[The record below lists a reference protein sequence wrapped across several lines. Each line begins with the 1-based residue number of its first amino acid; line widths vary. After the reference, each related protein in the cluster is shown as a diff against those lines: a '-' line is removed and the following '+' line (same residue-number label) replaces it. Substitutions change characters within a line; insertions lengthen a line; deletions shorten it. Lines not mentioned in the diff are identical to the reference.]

1 MLPDLA
7 RVLDE
12 AQARQLPALI
22 ADWSDLRARRWIA
35 RALRIDLALLTAE
48 PELVIPCLYRRC
60 VWPGSEREAAYYR
73 QRPPVPDDAL
83 AVRSI
88 MEEWAVEWGSDRRW
102 LRALRP
108 PEVAVD
114 GGVVEEYRTSLP
126 GALRVDRDHVAIAG
140 AITWERA
147 TGRRIEP
154 LPAVVPRASW
164 RATSSAGQ
172 LVLVSPGRSVAIEH
186 RTDAMPDAVFAL
198 SDRFVVVAA
207 DGPQYWLIDL
217 ERAQIQWESV
227 GLCTAAVV
235 DDPLVYIASPTR
247 IEARDLATGTR
258 RGAFNAPP
266 PSELVVAGDG
276 QLATRSG
283 DVIRV
288 WNVHQAMRRNSSAQ
302 LGEPELF
309 GPAIATTDGVM
320 RVGDAA
326 IPVDRASLQV
336 SPDQRYYASLAD
348 HLELVQVG
356 ET

>member
-22 ADWSDLRARRWIA
+22 ADWSELRARRWIA

-48 PELVIPCLYRRC
+48 PELVVPCLYRRC
-60 VWPGSEREAAYYR
+60 AWPGSDEEAACYR

-83 AVRSI
+83 AVRTMI
-88 MEEWAVEWGSDRRW
+88 AEWAAEWGAGRRW

-114 GGVVEEYRTSLP
+114 GGVVEEYRTSLR
-126 GALRVDRDHVAIAG
+126 GMLQADRDHVAIAG

-147 TGRRIEP
+147 TGRRIEATP
-154 LPAVVPRASW
+154 GAPPREPW
-164 RATSSAGQ
+164 QATSGGGELVLESAGRR
-172 LVLVSPGRSVAIEH
+172 VVIEH
-186 RTDAMPDAVFAL
+186 RTDTVPEAVFPVT
-198 SDRFVVVAA
+198 DRLAVVAVG
-207 DGPQYWLIDL
+207 GPQYWLVDL
-217 ERAQIQWESV
+217 ERAQIEWESV
-227 GLCTAAVV
+227 GLCIAAVA
-235 DDPLVYIASPTR
+235 DGSRVYIASPSR
-247 IEARDLATGTR
+247 IEARELATGTR

-266 PSELVVAGDG
+266 ANELVLAGDG
-276 QLATRSG
+276 ELATRSG
-283 DVIRV
+283 DVVRV
-288 WNVHQAMRRNSSAQ
+288 WNVHQAMRRNSYAQ

-309 GPAIATTDGVM
+309 GPAIAAIDGVL

-336 SPDQRYYASLAD
+336 SPDGRYYASLAD
-348 HLELVQVG
+348 HLELV
-356 ET
+356 

>member
-60 VWPGSEREAAYYR
+60 VWPGSEREAECYR
-73 QRPPVPDDAL
+73 QRPPVPDDAV
-83 AVRSI
+83 AVRAI
-88 MEEWAVEWGSDRRW
+88 MEEWAVEWGRGRRW

-114 GGVVEEYRTSLP
+114 GGVVEEYRTSVA
-126 GALRVDRDHVAIAG
+126 GELRVDLDHVAIG
-140 AITWERA
+140 PITWERA
-147 TGRRIEP
+147 TGRRVEA
-154 LPAVVPRASW
+154 LPGSNPRVSW

-172 LVLVSPGRSVAIEH
+172 LVLESPGRNVVIDRADGVPE
-186 RTDAMPDAVFAL
+186 AVFAV
-198 SDRFVVVAA
+198 SERFVVVAV

-227 GLCTAAVV
+227 GLCTAAVAT
-235 DDPLVYIASPTR
+235 DHHVYIASPTR

-258 RGAFNAPP
+258 RGAFNAPSP
-266 PSELVVAGDG
+266 TEIVTAGDG

-302 LGEPELF
+302 LGEPELY
-309 GPAIATTDGVM
+309 GPAIAAGDGVL
-320 RVGDAA
+320 RIAEAA

-336 SPDQRYYASLAD
+336 SPDRRYYASLAD